1 MRIFKFI
8 LFLSCLSLSV
18 KAGTVDSLRQVIP
31 SLSYDER
38 SKAYLQLS
46 QLLSSGDDVQA
57 MLDCTNEWIAY
68 EQEQGHV
75 DDEDKA
81 RWSRI
86 AVFTNCALDSMLLSE
101 APKEMEWFAHRGY
114 WNHYYDTW
122 DSKASVYLYSGRIQT
137 ALREAH
143 QMLDDAQSRDN
154 SYGRSVAYQLMGVVY
169 EGMGQ
174 YSQAAEVFRKC
185 VAQLKEND
193 GRVEV
198 LTTVYDY
205 LCQTLDAS
213 HDYEGVLS
221 IANEWEQCVLHRLSQ
236 KSTLPEMHYATYIAC
251 LCNKTSALVGL
262 KRLDEAQQ
270 ALLKASQLQSKSGT
284 PLGQYR
290 IYYTHIRWALA
301 AGKPQEALLYT
312 DSIQNLE
319 LNAGGDILFMRGEAL
334 QMMGRFKEAAD
345 IFHNLY
351 LAKDSTYTREMRLQL
366 DELNTLYKVDELK
379 IQSQLQRS
387 HFWMGIAVLIVFA
400 LLLFIFLRHRA
411 AVRLRREHTLL
422 QESNEKLEQSYHQL
436 QVANSRAGESS
447 KMKSLFIRQ
456 VSHEI
461 RTPLNILSGFTQVI
475 TSSGMKLD
483 EATKADIHARIIEST
498 DRITGLVNKML
509 ELSDA
514 SSQAIIEC
522 KDDVNASQIAL
533 QASQDARMTQA
544 RHITFVQ
551 QTEQGADDV
560 LLHTNLKQA
569 TRALAL
575 LLDNAQKFTKEGGVV
590 LCVSRC
596 DDKLQFIVEDTGIG
610 VPAGE
615 AERIFEEFVQLDG
628 YYEGTG
634 IGLTVARSIARR
646 LGGDVVL
653 DTTYQR
659 GARFVMTLPTID
671 NTNTQKMNANDQPV
685 GTSM

>member
-1 MRIFKFI
+1 MRFVK
-8 LFLSCLSLSV
+8 LTLLCLCLSLSV

-31 SLSYDER
+31 TLDYDER
-38 SKAYLQLS
+38 SKAYLQMS
-46 QLLSSGDDVQA
+46 QLLSSGHDVKA
-57 MLDCTNEWIAY
+57 MLECTNEWIAY
-68 EQEQGHV
+68 EQNRGNAGE
-75 DDEDKA
+75 EDKA

-86 AVFTNCALDSMLLSE
+86 AVLTNCALDSMLLAE
-101 APKEMEWFAHRGY
+101 APEQMNWFASHGF
-114 WNHYYDTW
+114 WNNYYDTW
-122 DSKASVYLYSGRIQT
+122 DSKACVYLYSGRIQT
-137 ALREAH
+137 ALREAYK
-143 QMLDDAQSRDN
+143 MLDDAQIRDKN
-154 SYGRSVAYQLMGVVY
+154 YGRSVAYQLMGVVY

-174 YSQAAEVFRKC
+174 YAQAAEVFRKC
-185 VAQLKEND
+185 IAQLKESD

-221 IANEWEQCVLHRLSQ
+221 VANEWEQCVKQRLSQ
-236 KSTLPEMHYATYIAC
+236 KSSLPEIHYATYIAC
-251 LCNKTSALVGL
+251 LCNKTSALAGL
-262 KRLDEAQQ
+262 KHIDEAQQ
-270 ALLKASQLQSKSGT
+270 ILLKASQLQSKSGT
-284 PLGQYR
+284 PLGLYR
-290 IYYTHIRWALA
+290 IYYTHTRWALA
-301 AGKPQEALLYT
+301 AGKPHEALQYI
-312 DSIQNLE
+312 DSIQHMD
-319 LNAGGDILFMRGEAL
+319 LNAGGNVDFLRGQAL
-334 QMMGRFKEAAD
+334 QMMGRYKEASELFYD
-345 IFHNLY
+345 LY

-379 IQSQLQRS
+379 IQSQLERS
-387 HFWMGIAVLIVFA
+387 RFWMGIAILIVFA

-411 AVRLRREHTLL
+411 AVRLRREHALL
-422 QESNEKLEQSYHQL
+422 QESNEKLEHSNQQL
-436 QVANSRAGESS
+436 QLANMRAGESS

-475 TSSGMKLD
+475 TSSGMNLD
-483 EATKADIHARIIEST
+483 ETTKAEIHARIIEST

-522 KDDVNASQIAL
+522 NDDVNAMQIAL
-533 QASQDARMTQA
+533 QASQDARMSQA
-544 RHITFVQ
+544 RHVAFDIV
-551 QTEQGADDV
+551 ADPNV
-560 LLHTNLKQA
+560 KNIQLRTNLKQA
-569 TRALAL
+569 TRALSL
-575 LLDNAQKFTKEGGVV
+575 LLDNAQKFTKEGTV
-590 LCVSRC
+590 LLKI
-596 DDKLQFIVEDTGIG
+596 DAYENGLQFVVEDTGIG
-610 VPAGE
+610 VPVTE

-653 DTTYQR
+653 DTSYER
-659 GARFVMTLPTID
+659 GARFVMKLPAID
-671 NTNTQKMNANDQPV
+671 STSTPKMNANDQVV